1 MGAAIGLAA
10 LLTLAGC
17 GSSGS
22 GASSNNE
29 PAPAAGSGSAKIDI
43 NPKTGKQIVMGF
55 AQVGAE
61 SGWRTANTQSI
72 KDEAAKRG
80 IDLKFSDAQGKQ
92 ENEIKA
98 IRGFIAQGVDIIA
111 FSPIVE
117 TGWGPVLQEAKK
129 AGIPV
134 IVSDRRPDVPDDLY
148 VTFIGSD
155 FVQEGQ
161 RAAQWLADHT
171 GGKAT
176 IAEIT
181 GTTGSA
187 PANDRAK
194 GFRDVLAKYPGMQIA
209 SSETGDFKRDN
220 GKQVMEALLKS
231 PTGSKITALFC
242 HNDDMAIG
250 AIQAIKEAG
259 KKPGKDI
266 VIVSIDGIKDA
277 LEALKDGETNYVVEC
292 NPLLGPRIMD
302 AVEATLA
309 GKTLEKRTVVP
320 DEAFDQAAA
329 IKALPDRKY

>member
-1 MGAAIGLAA
+1 MNSRSVFLGAAIGLAA

-117 TGWGPVLQEAKK
+117 TGWGPVLS
-129 AGIPV
+129 GSPTIPV
-134 IVSDRRPDVPDDLY
+134 ARRRSRRSRERPAARPPTTAQRVSATFSRNTPACKSRPARP
-148 VTFIGSD
+148 
-155 FVQEGQ
+155 
-161 RAAQWLADHT
+161 
-171 GGKAT
+171 AT
-176 IAEIT
+176 SNGI
-181 GTTGSA
+181 
-187 PANDRAK
+187 
-194 GFRDVLAKYPGMQIA
+194 MA
-209 SSETGDFKRDN
+209 SR
-220 GKQVMEALLKS
+220 
-231 PTGSKITALFC
+231 
-242 HNDDMAIG
+242 
-250 AIQAIKEAG
+250 
-259 KKPGKDI
+259 
-266 VIVSIDGIKDA
+266 
-277 LEALKDGETNYVVEC
+277 
-292 NPLLGPRIMD
+292 
-302 AVEATLA
+302 
-309 GKTLEKRTVVP
+309 
-320 DEAFDQAAA
+320 
-329 IKALPDRKY
+329 